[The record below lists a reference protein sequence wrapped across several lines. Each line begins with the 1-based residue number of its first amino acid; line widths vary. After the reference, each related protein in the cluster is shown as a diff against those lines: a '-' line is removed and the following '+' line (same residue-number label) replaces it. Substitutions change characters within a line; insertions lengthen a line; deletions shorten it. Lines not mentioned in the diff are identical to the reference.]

1 MTLPQAAVLCLLL
14 AGPALAQDAAEDIAT
29 RMEACMAG
37 VDLDALAARAEAF
50 SDAQDYQARLDALCA
65 AGDPEGAAAYAAGAE
80 ESFYAADPDA
90 ATLHAC
96 LTDIVGEDSADAE
109 DVCAP

>member
-1 MTLPQAAVLCLLL
+1 
-14 AGPALAQDAAEDIAT
+14 
-29 RMEACMAG
+29 MAG

-65 AGDPEGAAAYAAGAE
+65 AGDPEAAAAYAAGAE
-80 ESFYAADPDA
+80 EVLLRRRPDA
-90 ATLHAC
+90 AKLHAC
-96 LTDIVGEDSADAE
+96 LTDIVGEDPADAD